1 MRERFGGHLLA
12 GGMRRHCRWYNIAA
26 DPRILPPMRL
36 LACFVLVIYGAAASA
51 EVTCEQLGN
60 IAYATQQM
68 RDQGYSLPVVQ
79 DELEKLQTNNKFS
92 AAEMTRIR
100 DVADQ
105 AFKGGTRA
113 PLEILQ
119 DCKEKEKARR

>member
-1 MRERFGGHLLA
+1 MH
-12 GGMRRHCRWYNIAA
+12 RRHDWYNISA
-26 DPRILPPMRL
+26 DSRFLPPMRL
-36 LACFVLVIYGAAASA
+36 LACFALVIYAAAASA

-60 IAYATQQM
+60 IAFATQQM

-79 DELEKLQTNNKFS
+79 DELDKLQTNNKFS

-119 DCKEKEKARR
+119 ECKDKARR